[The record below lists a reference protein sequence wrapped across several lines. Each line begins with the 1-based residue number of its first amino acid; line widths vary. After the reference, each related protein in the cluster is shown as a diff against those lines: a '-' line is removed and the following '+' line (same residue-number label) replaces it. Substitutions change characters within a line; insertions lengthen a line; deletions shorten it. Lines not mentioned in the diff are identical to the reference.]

1 MTGLRRYWPSVV
13 LVVLLAL
20 NGLVVWQRQWIGDWI
35 RLRDYDPP
43 AAIAKLADEVTMTG
57 KSKRYFYI
65 NHPILAE
72 KQVFNTQCSDS
83 DEETAVLGCYHG
95 DRAGIYL
102 YDVQDERLHGV
113 KEVTAAHEMLHQ
125 AYDRLN
131 TRERERVDGLLLGF
145 FESGLKESDVR
156 TKIDSYKKQK
166 NVVLASEMHSIFGSE
181 VRQLTPELETY
192 YKQFFTD
199 RTKVVKYSE
208 AYQGEFTRRKQ
219 LVDSYDKQLESLKIS
234 IDKNKAALESRLKTL
249 KSKEV
254 EINDDL
260 SQQNNA
266 EYQADVESYNGQ
278 VTTYN
283 NLIVTTRGLIDEYN
297 TVVAK
302 RNDIAIE
309 ERQLQQALDSRL
321 SPAETQ

>member
-1 MTGLRRYWPSVV
+1 MKGLRRYWPSVV

-43 AAIAKLADEVTMTG
+43 KAIAQLADEVSMTD

-65 NHPILAE
+65 NHPVLAE
-72 KQVFNTQCSDS
+72 KQVFNAQCSDS

-125 AYDRLN
+125 AYDRLS
-131 TRERERVDGLLLGF
+131 TRERKRIDSLLQTF
-145 FESGLKESDVR
+145 YDNGLKEADVR

-166 NVVLASEMHSIFGSE
+166 DVVIASEMHSIFGSE
-181 VRQLTPELETY
+181 VRDLSPELKEY
-192 YKQFFTD
+192 YQQFFTNRD
-199 RTKVVKYSE
+199 KVVDYSE
-208 AYQGEFTRRKQ
+208 AYQSEFTRRQ
-219 LVDSYDKQLESLKIS
+219 ELVDGYDKQLESLKTQ
-234 IDKNKAALESRLKTL
+234 IDSSKATLESRLKAL
-249 KSKEV
+249 RAKES

-260 SQQNNA
+260 AQQNNP
-266 EYQADVESYNGQ
+266 EYQADVESYNSQ
-278 VTTYN
+278 VTAYN
-283 NLIVTTRGLIDEYN
+283 RLIVTTRTLIDDYN
-297 TVVAK
+297 AVVAK
-302 RNDIAIE
+302 RNDIAVE